1 MTLIINLVSS
11 QFNFFLWTK
20 IIWNIMLKF
29 NNCTTI
35 KDIYIYYYNM
45 NYNMN
50 IIHWLY
56 YPLNKKVFFN
66 ACMKFLIYYY

>member
-11 QFNFFLWTK
+11 QFNSFLWTK

-35 KDIYIYYYNM
+35 KDIYIY
-45 NYNMN
+45 
-50 IIHWLY
+50 IIT
-56 YPLNKKVFFN
+56 
-66 ACMKFLIYYY
+66 I